1 MRLSDLGWNAE
12 WENKFKEF
20 KEKGYS
26 VGRVITENTHI
37 YKIATVHGE
46 LQAEISGRIRGKAEG
61 RLGRRDEFPAV
72 GDWAILREYLD
83 ERKAVVHGILPRESQ
98 FTRKAAGTGTHVQ
111 ILAANLDY
119 VFILTSLNNEFNLR
133 RIERY
138 LTFAWE
144 SGAKP
149 VIVLTK
155 ADLCS
160 DVTSKVAEVEAIAF
174 GVPVHVVSSIK
185 QEGLESIDPYLEKG
199 VTIGLL
205 GSSGVGKSTLVNCLA
220 NQDVQQVKEIRAGDD
235 HGRHTTTHRELF
247 ILPAG
252 GLIIDTPGMREL
264 QVWEIDDG
272 LNHLFEDIIQL
283 SKQCKFN
290 DCLHRNE
297 PGCAVQ
303 RAIKNGELDEKRLD
317 NYNKMEKEA
326 AELALKILGN
336 LGAVERQ
343 KGKKYV
349 QLLQEEQKREMKR
362 RRGL

>member
-1 MRLSDLGWNAE
+1 MQLSDLGWNAE

-20 KEKGYS
+20 KEKGYT
-26 VGRVITENTHI
+26 VGRVLTESTHI
-37 YKIATVHGE
+37 YKIATENGE
-46 LQAEISGRIRGKAEG
+46 LQAEVSGRIRGKAEG

-83 ERKAVVHGILPRESQ
+83 ENKAIVHGILPRESQ
-98 FTRKAAGTGTHVQ
+98 FARKAAGTGTHVQ
-111 ILAANLDY
+111 VIAANLDY

-138 LTFAWE
+138 LTLAWD

-174 GVPVHVVSSIK
+174 GVPIHVISSIK
-185 QEGLESIDPYLEKG
+185 QEGLESIDPYLVKG

-205 GSSGVGKSTLVNCLA
+205 GSSGVGKSTLVNRLA
-220 NQDVQQVKEIRAGDD
+220 NQDVQHIKEIRAGDD
-235 HGRHTTTHRELF
+235 RGRHTTTHRELF
-247 ILPAG
+247 ILPDGA
-252 GLIIDTPGMREL
+252 LVIDTPGMREL

-272 LNHLFEDIIQL
+272 LDHLFEDIIHL
-283 SKQCKFN
+283 SEQCKFN
-290 DCLHRNE
+290 DCFHRNE

-303 RAIKNGELDEKRLD
+303 KAIKKGELDEERLD

-326 AELALKILGN
+326 AELALKMLGN
-336 LGAVERQ
+336 IGAVEKK

-349 QLLQEEQKREMKR
+349 QLLQEEQTKKMQR
-362 RRGL
+362 RRRS

>member
-1 MRLSDLGWNAE
+1 MQLTDLGWNAE
-12 WENKFKEF
+12 WEKKFKEF

-26 VGRVITENTHI
+26 VGRVLTENTHI
-37 YKIATVHGE
+37 YKVATEHGE
-46 LQAEISGRIRGKAEG
+46 LQAEVSGRIRGKAEG

-72 GDWAILREYLD
+72 GDWAVLREYLN
-83 ERKAVVHGILPRESQ
+83 ENKAIVHGVLPRESQ

-111 ILAANLDY
+111 IIAANLDY

-138 LTFAWE
+138 LALAWE
-144 SGAKP
+144 SGANP

-160 DVTSKVAEVEAIAF
+160 NVEDKVAEVEAIAF

-185 QEGLESIDPYLEKG
+185 QTGMKPIYRYLKKG
-199 VTIGLL
+199 ITIGLL

-220 NQDVQQVKEIRAGDD
+220 NQGVQQIKEIRSGDD
-235 HGRHTTTHRELF
+235 RGRHTTTHRELF
-247 ILPAG
+247 ILSDG
-252 GLIIDTPGMREL
+252 GMIIDTPGMREL
-264 QVWEIDDG
+264 QVWEVDDG
-272 LNHLFEDIIQL
+272 LNHLFEDIIEL
-283 SKQCKFN
+283 SSQCKFN

-297 PGCAVQ
+297 PGCEVR
-303 RAIKNGELDEKRLD
+303 RAIKNGELDEERLD

-326 AELALKILGN
+326 AELALKMLGN
-336 LGAVERQ
+336 LGAVERK

-349 QLLQEEQKREMKR
+349 QLLQEEENRKMQR
-362 RRGL
+362 RR